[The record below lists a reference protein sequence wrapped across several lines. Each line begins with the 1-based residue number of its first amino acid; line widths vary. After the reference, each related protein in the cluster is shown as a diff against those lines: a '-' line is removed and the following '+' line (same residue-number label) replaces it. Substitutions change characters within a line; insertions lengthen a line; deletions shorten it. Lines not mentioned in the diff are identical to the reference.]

1 MMTEKQKLTLKQMV
15 AGIILGMIACALIT
29 LCSGCT
35 TVREVEVV
43 KVRTDTLI
51 QTNVQRDSIHVRD
64 SVYLHEYTK
73 GDTVYIE
80 KVRYRTDIK
89 ERIKIDTIYKSKTD
103 TMVVERTV
111 TKEDTPLTWWQRTKE
126 SLFIIAILII
136 LLVFV
141 IYTGKKVLRL

>member
-1 MMTEKQKLTLKQMV
+1 
-15 AGIILGMIACALIT
+15 

-73 GDTVYIE
+73 GDTVCIE